1 MPLHFTMNN
10 THKMAS
16 TPGPATP
23 LAGKVALV
31 TGGSNG
37 IGAATV
43 RALARAGATVVIG
56 YHSGE
61 ERAIALRDSL
71 VSDEQNI
78 NSSNPHQ
85 ILQIT
90 LDDTATHTA
99 AAQALKERFGRLDIL
114 VNSAGYTQR
123 IAHSDL
129 DTLTPELFNSVLL
142 ANAGCTY
149 AIIHALMPLLRAS
162 DDAVVVS
169 VSSVSAFTGNG
180 SNMAYCAAKAAV
192 DTLTM
197 SLARAFGPVRFLCV
211 SPASVDT
218 DFVAGRSRA
227 EIEQKAARTPLG
239 RVVTP
244 TDVADAVLACT
255 TLLRTSTGTRI
266 VIDGGHSL

>member
-16 TPGPATP
+16 NPGPATP

-71 VSDEQNI
+71 VSGSESN
-78 NSSNPHQ
+78 NPHQ

-99 AAQALKERFGRLDIL
+99 AAQALQERFGRLDIL

-142 ANAGCTY
+142 ANAGGTY

-255 TLLRTSTGTRI
+255 ALLRTSTGTRI